1 MTQTFRARRLSKSSL
16 LMGPLSIVIWGG
28 LSVLF
33 LSLQSPVARG
43 IGLVML
49 LFALWSLISFV
60 KWVTRKRGDLVIGPE
75 AVSFAS
81 SKVYY
86 KDMRAVDRGGYDLG
100 KEVFEIVIRT
110 DQGKHA
116 FNVLDYQVAPEHA
129 GTIFDVIMQAQRDA
143 A

>member
-28 LSVLF
+28 VSVLF
-33 LSLQSPVARG
+33 LSLQSPLAKG

-49 LFALWSLISFV
+49 LFALVSLVSFV
-60 KWVTRKRGDLVIGPE
+60 KWMSRKRGVLVIGPD

-86 KDMRAVDRGGYDLG
+86 KDMRAVDRGGYTWARKCSRL
-100 KEVFEIVIRT
+100 
-110 DQGKHA
+110 
-116 FNVLDYQVAPEHA
+116 
-129 GTIFDVIMQAQRDA
+129 
-143 A
+143 